1 MSGNNGSS
9 LIDGMQTAGVKA
21 PAVFSAATEGGSGSA
36 SGAISGTASGTAAG
50 VVAGA
55 VSHTASGAVSGA
67 ASRPLAGPDA
77 SRNASLA
84 GNSLLLHVCCGPCA
98 VMPITRLLDE
108 GFAVTA
114 WFMNPN
120 IQPLAEY
127 LRRREAAA
135 QCADR
140 LGVPII
146 FADETW
152 NITNWLRAVA
162 GRDTAPARCA
172 YCCESRIEAA
182 FAFARQQGFAWVSSS
197 LLYSRY
203 QPHEVIKTAGEAQ
216 AAQKDA
222 PGFAYRDFR
231 SDWQEGIDRSK
242 SMELYRQPYCGCV
255 YSESDRYQ
263 KQLLRHIK
271 GQ

>member
-9 LIDGMQTAGVKA
+9 LKY
-21 PAVFSAATEGGSGSA
+21 
-36 SGAISGTASGTAAG
+36 GTAAG
-50 VVAGA
+50 VETPAAFSAQHSPADSAPAGSALAGA
-55 VSHTASGAVSGA
+55 IDA
-67 ASRPLAGPDA
+67 ASAATLPA
-77 SRNASLA
+77 
-84 GNSLLLHVCCGPCA
+84 NSLLLHVCCGPCA

-127 LRRREAAA
+127 LRRREAAG
-135 QCADR
+135 QCAER
-140 LGVPII
+140 LGVPILY
-146 FADETW
+146 ADETW

-162 GRDTAPARCA
+162 GRDTPPARCA
-172 YCCESRIEAA
+172 YCCESRMQAA

-203 QPHEVIKTAGEAQ
+203 QPHEVIKAAGEQ
-216 AAQKDA
+216 LAAQNGA

-231 SDWQEGIDRSK
+231 ADWQEGIDRSK

-255 YSESDRYQ
+255 YSEAERYQ
-263 KQLLRHIK
+263 KKLLRCIK
-271 GQ
+271 G

>member
-1 MSGNNGSS
+1 MSGNHGSS
-9 LIDGMQTAGVKA
+9 LTDGTQAAGVKA
-21 PAVFSAATEGGSGSA
+21 PAAFSAATAPDRTSNCTPNCTPNCTTDHTSAPAFGPA
-36 SGAISGTASGTAAG
+36 SGLTSGLTSGPSTA
-50 VVAGA
+50 
-55 VSHTASGAVSGA
+55 
-67 ASRPLAGPDA
+67 PND
-77 SRNASLA
+77 SLA

-98 VMPITRLLDE
+98 VMPINRLLDE

-127 LRRREAAA
+127 LRRREAAG
-135 QCADR
+135 QCAER

-146 FADETW
+146 YADETW

-162 GRDTAPARCA
+162 GRDTPPARCA
-172 YCCESRIEAA
+172 YCCESRMEAA
-182 FAFARQQGFAWVSSS
+182 FAFARQQDFAWVSSS

-203 QPHEVIKTAGEAQ
+203 QPHEVIKKAGETL
-216 AAQKDA
+216 AAQPGA

-231 SDWQEGIDRSK
+231 TDWQAGIDSSK
-242 SMELYRQPYCGCV
+242 VMELYRQPYCGCV

-263 KQLLRHIK
+263 KQLLRCIK
-271 GQ
+271 G

>member
-9 LIDGMQTAGVKA
+9 LIDGMQAAGVKT
-21 PAVFSAATEGGSGSA
+21 PAVFSAAAEGGSDSA
-36 SGAISGTASGTAAG
+36 SGTVSGTASGTVAG
-50 VVAGA
+50 V
-55 VSHTASGAVSGA
+55 ASGAVSGTP
-67 ASRPLAGPDA
+67 SKPLAGPDA
-77 SRNASLA
+77 SPCASLA

-98 VMPITRLLDE
+98 VMPITRLQDE

-172 YCCESRIEAA
+172 YCCESRMEAA
-182 FAFARQQGFAWVSSS
+182 FAFARPQGFAWVSSS

-203 QPHEVIKTAGEAQ
+203 QPHEVIKSAGEAQ

-231 SDWQEGIDRSK
+231 SDSQEGIDRSK

>member
-1 MSGNNGSS
+1 MA
-9 LIDGMQTAGVKA
+9 D
-21 PAVFSAATEGGSGSA
+21 
-36 SGAISGTASGTAAG
+36 
-50 VVAGA
+50 
-55 VSHTASGAVSGA
+55 
-67 ASRPLAGPDA
+67 
-77 SRNASLA
+77 
-84 GNSLLLHVCCGPCA
+84 NSLLLHVCCGPCA

-127 LRRREAAA
+127 LRRREAAG
-135 QCADR
+135 QCAER

-146 FADETW
+146 YADETW

-162 GRDTAPARCA
+162 GRDTRPARCA
-172 YCCESRIEAA
+172 YCCENRMEAA
-182 FAFARQQGFAWVSSS
+182 FAFARQQDFAWVSSS

-203 QPHEVIKTAGEAQ
+203 QPHEAIKKAGETL
-216 AAQKDA
+216 AAQPDA

-231 SDWQEGIDRSK
+231 TDWQAGIDRSK
-242 SMELYRQPYCGCV
+242 AMELYRQPYCGCV

-263 KQLLRHIK
+263 KQLLRCIK
-271 GQ
+271 G